1 MVYICVQVNLV
12 SILQKIKNFKILKF
26 RSEALLGPLCPPAS
40 VITVIIVYMCA
51 WGGVVGLG
59 YALLLPQLPLSRNGI
74 VCVV

>member
-1 MVYICVQVNLV
+1 MLQSELKLTIPFQIFRACVL
-12 SILQKIKNFKILKF
+12 SSK
-26 RSEALLGPLCPPAS
+26 G

-74 VCVV
+74 ACVV